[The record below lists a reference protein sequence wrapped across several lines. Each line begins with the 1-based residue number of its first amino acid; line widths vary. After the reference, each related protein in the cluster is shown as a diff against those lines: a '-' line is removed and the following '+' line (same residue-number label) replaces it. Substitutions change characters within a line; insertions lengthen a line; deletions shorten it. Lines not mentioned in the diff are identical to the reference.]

1 MSELVRSIIGKPLTH
16 AKLVPGNTITSL
28 GAEFYKYTERR
39 VAYTSGGTTEI
50 VVGDWIVGAT
60 SGAKAEVVGVT
71 LTSGTWAG
79 GDAAGVLTVRSQ
91 HGTFQSENLK
101 VAAGTND
108 ATIATDTA
116 ICTEAQYIHPAWRG
130 KRALAA
136 LVVVYA
142 NTALTNVG
150 GGKPDQTALVGMPL
164 AAGAVWFL
172 QNIEEIESFKC
183 IDYVASSASVV
194 HVKCY
199 F

>member
-1 MSELVRSIIGKPLTH
+1 MSELVRSIIGKPMTH
-16 AKLVPGNTITSL
+16 AKIVPGNTITSL

-71 LTSGTWAG
+71 LASGTWAG
-79 GDAAGVLTVRSQ
+79 GTAAGVLTVRSQ
-91 HGTFQSENLK
+91 HGTFQSENIK

-116 ICTEAQYIHPAWRG
+116 ICTAAQYIHPAWRG

-136 LVVVYA
+136 LVNVYA
-142 NTALTNVG
+142 NTALMAVN
-150 GGKPDQTALVGMPL
+150 GGKPDQSALVGMPL
-164 AAGAVWFL
+164 AAGATWML
-172 QNIEEIESFKC
+172 QCIEEIEAFKV
-183 IDYVASSASVV
+183 IDYTASSASIV
-194 HVKCY
+194 HVSLY